1 MNCVKDYEQ
10 NRNDFNNINIK
21 IPRNLE
27 QKSLMAR
34 SAKIYAPLLHKF
46 RSTWLRTA
54 VVSIVIKLL
63 QAGRK
68 S

>member
-1 MNCVKDYEQ
+1 MNRVKDYEQ

-21 IPRNLE
+21 IPLYVE
-27 QKSLMAR
+27 QKNLTAR

-46 RSTWLRTA
+46 RSTCLRTA
-54 VVSIVIKLL
+54 VVSTVIKLL